1 MKGFVLYFT
10 LQMKRVIKI
19 FPTVLCTMVLL
30 GFLLAVS
37 VFALMKLESESD
49 KMLKVKVGIVGEI
62 DRYMGLDI
70 EALVNVL
77 SAKFGAEFV
86 SVSEEEAKAQMHAG
100 KMTAYVLVP
109 EDLVDSIVSGEN
121 NSPITYVA
129 SEGQKGISGI
139 VMDEVVGVISELIT
153 CPQSSI
159 LGMQNYLRENDR
171 REELWPATDELN
183 LIYIGAV
190 ANIYH
195 VGTTEIVGMANQVSA
210 GGYYVCSV
218 LVIFL
223 LLCGLN
229 CGSLFTRK
237 KNALCKL
244 LASKGQNV
252 KMQVLGEY
260 LAYFLMVSLF
270 FVMILSLVY
279 VVKLTDVLP
288 IKELSRLEFADYL
301 LFACKLM
308 PVVAVITAMQFMLY
322 ELVDNIVSSILVQFL
337 LAVAMGYV
345 AGCYYPLSF
354 FPKVVQKF
362 GELTP
367 VGNALV
373 YADKCLIQEGA
384 VKEILLLCFYLVIF
398 LLLSVWGRK
407 RRVENEAGI

>member
-1 MKGFVLYFT
+1 MKGFMLYFT
-10 LQMKRVIKI
+10 LQLKRVVKI

-30 GFLLAVS
+30 GSLLAVS
-37 VFALMKLESESD
+37 VFALMKMESESD
-49 KMLKVKVGIVGEI
+49 KMLKVRVGIVGEI
-62 DRYMGLDI
+62 DKYMGLDI
-70 EALVNVL
+70 EALINVL

-86 SVSEEEAKAQMHAG
+86 SLSEEEAKAQMHSG
-100 KMTAYVLVP
+100 KMSAYVLVP

-139 VMDEVVGVISELIT
+139 VMDEVVGVISRLIT

-159 LGMQNYLRENDR
+159 MGMQNYLREHDR
-171 REELWPATDELN
+171 RSELGAATDELN

-195 VGTTEIVGMANQVSA
+195 VGTTEIVGMANQVST
-210 GGYYVCSV
+210 GGYYVCSI
-218 LVIFL
+218 LIIFL

-237 KNALCKL
+237 KDALCKL
-244 LASKGQNV
+244 LSSKGQNV

-260 LAYFLMVSLF
+260 LAYFFMVLVFFGMVSGLIW
-270 FVMILSLVY
+270 IL
-279 VVKLTDVLP
+279 KFADVLS
-288 IKELSRLEFADYL
+288 IKELNGLEFSEFL
-301 LFACKLM
+301 SFVCKLI
-308 PVVAVITAMQFMLY
+308 PVVAVITAMQFMIY

-354 FPKVVQKF
+354 FPKVMQTI

-367 VGNALV
+367 VGSALI
-373 YADKCLIQEGA
+373 YADKCLIWEGA
-384 VKEILLLCFYLVIF
+384 GKEFCILGFYFVIF

>member
-1 MKGFVLYFT
+1 MKGFMLYFT
-10 LQMKRVIKI
+10 LQLKRVVKI

-30 GFLLAVS
+30 GSLLAVS
-37 VFALMKLESESD
+37 VFALMKVESESD
-49 KMLKVKVGIVGEI
+49 KMLKVRVGIVGEI
-62 DRYMGLDI
+62 DKYMGLDI
-70 EALVNVL
+70 EALINVL

-86 SVSEEEAKAQMHAG
+86 SLSEEEAKAQMHSG
-100 KMTAYVLVP
+100 KMSAYVLVP
-109 EDLVDSIVSGEN
+109 EELVDSIVSGEN

-139 VMDEVVGVISELIT
+139 VMDEVVGVISRLIT

-159 LGMQNYLRENDR
+159 MGMQNYLREHDR
-171 REELWPATDELN
+171 RSELGAATDELN

-195 VGTTEIVGMANQVSA
+195 VGTTEIVGMANQVST
-210 GGYYVCSV
+210 GGYYVCSI
-218 LVIFL
+218 LIIFL

-237 KNALCKL
+237 KDALCKL
-244 LASKGQNV
+244 LSSKGQNV

-260 LAYFLMVSLF
+260 LAYFFMVLVFFGMVSGLIW
-270 FVMILSLVY
+270 IL
-279 VVKLTDVLP
+279 KFADVLS
-288 IKELSRLEFADYL
+288 IKELNGLEFSEFL
-301 LFACKLM
+301 SFVCKLI
-308 PVVAVITAMQFMLY
+308 PVVAVITAMQFMIY

-354 FPKVVQKF
+354 FPKVMQTI

-367 VGNALV
+367 VGSALI
-373 YADKCLIQEGA
+373 YADKCLIWEDAG
-384 VKEILLLCFYLVIF
+384 KEFCILGFYFVIF